1 MIWFVGI
8 VVFDGFLVWCCFA
21 CFALVW
27 LLWWL
32 SGAFG
37 VCCLGLAGCLFCVAC
52 GCFVF
57 SRLFTVWLVDL
68 FVLLIV
74 LLRLYSLI

>member
-1 MIWFVGI
+1 MGI

-21 CFALVW
+21 CFVLVW

-37 VCCLGLAGCLFCVAC
+37 VCCLGLAAV
-52 GCFVF
+52 CF
-57 SRLFTVWLVDL
+57 VWLVDALCLAGCLL
-68 FVLLIV
+68 FGWLIC
-74 LLRLYSLI
+74 LYC